1 MTLVKFTQ
9 VKRGNIPV
17 LKDENLNKPDKKVID
32 TQLLVLIE
40 CIEDSE
46 LKERVLCKMILHQK
60 LA

>member
-1 MTLVKFTQ
+1 MTLVKAIE
-9 VKRGNIPV
+9 V
-17 LKDENLNKPDKKVID
+17 KDENLNKPDKKVID